1 MKRIFPLGIILIIIG
16 VVSSQILA
24 LKTFLIITIVGIIL
38 IIISDKKLWLKIIS
52 ILLVPIITYM
62 ILFYSII
69 LISGNYE

>member
-1 MKRIFPLGIILIIIG
+1 MKRVFPLGIILIIIG